1 MPVVT
6 FILLGLTD
14 DLQTQ
19 MFIFTFLL
27 ITYMLS
33 IIGNLVIIILILLG
47 SHLKTAM
54 YFFLQI
60 FSFLET
66 LFTSACTPR
75 FLYSISTGDR
85 TITYNA
91 CLSQIFFYICVCR
104 NRIFSPGHHVLW
116 SLCSHLQTPTLHDH
130 HEPQVLQNAC
140 LLLLDDHFLHQYSN
154 ISLDM
159 GPGILWLCHWPFFIC
174 DVNQLLK
181 ISWSDT
187 WIIKEM
193 TIVGCVWYLSCFL
206 HVLFCPTC
214 ISSQQ
219 F

>member
-1 MPVVT
+1 
-6 FILLGLTD
+6 
-14 DLQTQ
+14 

-54 YFFLQI
+54 YFFPQNFSLIHLI
-60 FSFLET
+60 FILFI
-66 LFTSACTPR
+66 LFTSACIPR

-104 NRIFSPGHHVLW
+104 NRIFSAGHHVLW

-154 ISLDM
+154 ISLGI
-159 GPGILWLCHWPFFIC
+159 GPGILWLCHWPFFLC
-174 DVNQLLK
+174 DGNPLLK
-181 ISWSDT
+181 ISWSDPC
-187 WIIKEM
+187 IIK
-193 TIVGCVWYLSCFL
+193 
-206 HVLFCPTC
+206 
-214 ISSQQ
+214 
-219 F
+219 